1 MPPQVALLLCLCL
14 IAWLFWRYPER
25 KAGVSCALWI
35 PLVWLFIV
43 SSRSFSLWVGIG
55 GTGNTSDLDGSPL
68 DSAVFLA
75 LIIAGAVVLSR
86 RRLNW
91 AALFRQNQLLLLF
104 FIYLGLSTLWS
115 DHPFV
120 AIKRWIKD
128 VGNVIMVLVVLTDR
142 NPIPAVRFLLAR
154 CCYLLLPLNIT
165 FIKYFRDIGSYYD
178 PWTGLAFYCGI
189 TIDKNM
195 LGMTLFACSLALIWM
210 LLQPDQ
216 KRTGIKARLD
226 LGVLL
231 LMGGMAFWL
240 LQQARSSTALSCTLL
255 GAVIIWGTRFV
266 FIRRSLGLYGIGLAV
281 LLAFLQLGCNLPA
294 FLAQVVGRDATFS
307 GRTDIWS
314 ALLHEGTDPLFGV
327 GYYSFWE
334 GDRVARV
341 SAKFFYHLNEAH
353 DTYLETY
360 LNTGLIGVALLFAL
374 IVASAIWIKNEAMK
388 SEPFGAFRLAC
399 FFPMLVYG
407 ITEAFMN
414 RLGFLWFLFLL
425 VIMRY
430 PTKIPAKRDKKVSP
444 ASKRSVPYEIV
455 HRVDSLGSHQ
465 SSLA

>member
-1 MPPQVALLLCLCL
+1 MPPQIALLLCLCL

-25 KAGVSCALWI
+25 KAGVSRALWI

-43 SSRSFSLWVGIG
+43 SSRPFSLWVGIG
-55 GTGNTSDLDGSPL
+55 GTGNTSDSDGSPL
-68 DSAVFLA
+68 DSVVFQG

-115 DHPFV
+115 DYTFV
-120 AIKRWIKD
+120 AFKRWIKD
-128 VGNVIMVLVVLTDR
+128 VGNIIMVLVVVTDQ
-142 NPIPAVRFLLAR
+142 NPTQAVRFLLAR
-154 CCYLLLPLNIT
+154 CCYLLLPLNVV
-165 FIKYFRDIGSYYD
+165 FIKYFPDLGRAYD
-178 PWTGLAFYCGI
+178 QWSGIAFYTGL
-189 TIDKNM
+189 TTDKNM
-195 LGMTLFACSLALIWM
+195 LGMSLFGCSLALIWM
-210 LLQPDQ
+210 LVQRDRN
-216 KRTGIKARLD
+216 RTGLKARID

-240 LQQARSSTALSCTLL
+240 LQQAHSSTALSCTLL
-255 GAVIIWGTRFV
+255 GAVIICGTRFAT
-266 FIRRSLGLYGIGLAV
+266 IRKKLGIYAVGSGV
-281 LLAFLQLGCNLPA
+281 LLAFLQMAVNLPE
-294 FLAQVVGRDATFS
+294 FFAQLVGRDSTFS

-314 ALLHEGTDPLFGV
+314 VLLREGTDPLFGV
-327 GYYSFWE
+327 GYYSFWI
-334 GDRVARV
+334 GDRVDRV
-341 SAKFFYHLNEAH
+341 SAEFFYHLNEAH

-374 IVASAIWIKNEAMK
+374 IVSSAIWTKNEAMK

-425 VIMRY
+425 VILRY

-444 ASKRSVPYEIV
+444 PRSAV
-455 HRVDSLGSHQ
+455 SLTRPV
-465 SSLA
+465 AT